1 MNVKRIPSALLA
13 LIICCT
19 ASACARPA
27 PAAPTAPSGPSSV
40 PETPLASFPEAPSSQ
55 PEETQGGQ
63 EETATDQLFVADA
76 ARYRGTV
83 ASIDTDINGDAM
95 YRLTA
100 FPGSGLTEQLL
111 VAFTDESRTSFDL
124 SSVKEGDHLEVF
136 YHPGVEGACALTNYD
151 IIAANKLLPAEVVY
165 YNGILV
171 EKRSQEDGSVDL
183 VMVPQ
188 DTPPESRQDP
198 MYQFIFHTGPDT
210 QLRMAQEE
218 LLEGVQLNIY
228 HKGIATRSIPPQGVA
243 LEVRPIEVS

>member
-1 MNVKRIPSALLA
+1 MTVKRILPALLA
-13 LIICCT
+13 LLICCT
-19 ASACARPA
+19 ASACSQPA
-27 PAAPTAPSGPSSV
+27 PAAPASPSSV
-40 PETPLASFPEAPSSQ
+40 PEAPVASLPESPASQ
-55 PEETQGGQ
+55 PEEAQSGQ
-63 EETATDQLFVADA
+63 EDAVTDHLYVADA

-83 ASIDTDINGDAM
+83 ASIDTDINGEAM

-111 VAFTDESRTSFDL
+111 VAFTDDSRTSFDL

-151 IIAANKLLPAEVVY
+151 VIAANKLLPAEAVY

-171 EKRSQEDGSVDL
+171 EQRSREDGSVDL

-243 LEVRPIEVS
+243 LEVRAIEVS